1 MSKNA
6 CIYLGD
12 VHDGIKVDIADAA
25 KKSDDSGN
33 PFRKT
38 NRIKF
43 LRLVKDNNVDADGKK
58 NRPFEKVYND
68 ENVNDDKAGGSLS
81 KENLVLMAKKKAASV
96 DPISLK
102 QVSI

>member
-12 VHDGIKVDIADAA
+12 VHDGIKVDIADAT

-38 NRIKF
+38 NGIKF
-43 LRLVKDNNVDADGKK
+43 LRLVKDN
-58 NRPFEKVYND
+58 
-68 ENVNDDKAGGSLS
+68 L
-81 KENLVLMAKKKAASV
+81 LLMAKKKAASV
-96 DPISLK
+96 DPILLK
-102 QVSI
+102 QVSISSNLLRQ